1 MAAGLGAAI
10 VITNAAAIKAQTPR
24 KTFLLVH
31 GAWGGGW
38 VWRRVSD
45 LLEMRGHKV
54 FAPTMTGV
62 GERSHLLD
70 AKVNLSTHITDIVN
84 VIKWERTEDIVL
96 VGHSYG
102 GMVITGVA
110 EAMERA
116 ISSIVFLDAFL
127 PENNQA
133 LADIAPQLVR
143 TAAEKHDLAVAPPP
157 AEFFGVNEK
166 DRSWVDTM
174 STPHPTATFTEKVRE
189 TGARERIAKKAYV
202 LATNFAPESTGRRA
216 PVFNAA
222 YTKIQS
228 TSGWRSYEVPCGHFV
243 MIDKPEQLAEILLEA

>member
-1 MAAGLGAAI
+1 MTTRRDVMVAGLGAAI
-10 VITNAAAIKAQTPR
+10 AITNSVAIKAQTAR

-45 LLEMRGHKV
+45 LLEKRGYKV

-84 VIKWERTEDIVL
+84 VIKWERIEDVVL

-110 EAMERA
+110 EAMERSIA
-116 ISSIVFLDAFL
+116 SIVFLDAFL
-127 PENNQA
+127 PDNNQA
-133 LADIAPQLVR
+133 LADIAPPAVR
-143 TAAEKHDLAVAPPP
+143 TAAEKHDLTVAPPP

-166 DRSWVDTM
+166 DRTWVDT
-174 STPHPTATFTEKVRE
+174 SPHHSRPPPKR
-189 TGARERIAKKAYV
+189 
-202 LATNFAPESTGRRA
+202 
-216 PVFNAA
+216 
-222 YTKIQS
+222 
-228 TSGWRSYEVPCGHFV
+228 
-243 MIDKPEQLAEILLEA
+243 